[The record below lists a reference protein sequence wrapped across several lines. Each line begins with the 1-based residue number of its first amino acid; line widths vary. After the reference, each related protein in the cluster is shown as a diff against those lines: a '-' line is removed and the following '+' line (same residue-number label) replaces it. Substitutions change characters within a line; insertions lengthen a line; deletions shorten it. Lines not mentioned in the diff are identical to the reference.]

1 MQIAILLCL
10 VLKCMSSFIG
20 EFRVTGL
27 DLKLYIEEFRFYIWE
42 WTNQNTVLHIK
53 ETKSLLC
60 LQKPFVVKF
69 KFLPAVKQ
77 KLDLSY

>member
-27 DLKLYIEEFRFYIWE
+27 DLKLYMEEFRFYI
-42 WTNQNTVLHIK
+42 
-53 ETKSLLC
+53 
-60 LQKPFVVKF
+60 
-69 KFLPAVKQ
+69 
-77 KLDLSY
+77 